1 MYVHFT
7 DEARNKSKIHE
18 LVCSRVIRVFSR
30 FLLNLTSC
38 HRLCLITVP
47 SPEKNRNFS
56 ELYWKVMWFYL
67 LICLTADI
75 RVHVGQLLSRKNK
88 DFHLFIN

>member
-7 DEARNKSKIHE
+7 AEARNKSKIHE
-18 LVCSRVIRVFSR
+18 LVCSRVICDSLLFFSR

-47 SPEKNRNFS
+47 IPENKRNFS
-56 ELYWKVMWFYL
+56 ELYWKVMWFHL
-67 LICLTADI
+67 LICLTTDI
-75 RVHVGQLLSRKNK
+75 RVCVGRLLP
-88 DFHLFIN
+88 